1 MDKFR
6 ALQIFRRVVEL
17 NGFSAAARDLDLSNA
32 GVSKTVSALEAELGA
47 QLLVRTTR
55 KLRLTDTGQTYYDR
69 AVQILEA
76 LEEADHAA
84 SRAEAAPRGRL
95 RISAP
100 MSFGLTD
107 LAARLPR
114 FQDRYPDISLDI
126 DFNDR
131 HADLLEGGFD
141 IALRGSGP
149 LPDSS
154 LKARRLR
161 PIDRILCASGAY
173 LARHGRPDRPEA
185 LADHNCLIYTL
196 AARPDVWS
204 FRRGSETQ
212 EVSVS
217 GTYRANSSIAL
228 GIAAISGNGLALL
241 PDFVA
246 GPDIR
251 AGRLVTV
258 LTDWQTEP
266 QHIHAV
272 YPSHRETSPKV
283 RALIDFLVA
292 DYAGDQA
299 LTSKA

>member
-6 ALQIFRRVVEL
+6 ALQVFRRVVEL

-55 KLRLTDTGQTYYDR
+55 KLRLTDTGQAYYDR
-69 AVQILEA
+69 AVEILEA
-76 LEEADHAA
+76 LAHADEAA
-84 SRAEAAPRGRL
+84 SGSDASPRGRL

-107 LAARLPR
+107 LAERLPP
-114 FQDRYPDISLDI
+114 FQQRYPELILDVE
-126 DFNDR
+126 FNDR
-131 HADLLEGGFD
+131 QADLLEDGFD
-141 IALRGSGP
+141 VALRGSGP

-161 PIDRILCASGAY
+161 PLHRLLCASAEY
-173 LARHGRPDRPEA
+173 LARHGTPETPEA
-185 LADHNCLIYTL
+185 LTGHNCLVFTM
-196 AARPDVWS
+196 AAQPNSWV
-204 FRRGSETQ
+204 FRRGEETVEIVVAGNQ
-212 EVSVS
+212 
-217 GTYRANSSIAL
+217 RINNSIAL
-228 GIAAISGNGLALL
+228 CTSAIAGCGIVLL

-246 GPDIR
+246 SGPL
-251 AGRLVTV
+251 AEGRLQRI
-258 LTDWQTEP
+258 LPDWHVDD

-272 YPSHRETSPKV
+272 YPAHRERAPKV

-292 DYAGDQA
+292 EYADGQA